1 MDGGVSWAGQ
11 HEPNAYTL
19 SARSFDIVTTGL
31 SRCSMLTRGVVNS
44 AVNLG
49 KPALSMDYRV
59 KPGNDEIG
67 GYARTASVN
76 LYQPLILRAP
86 AACWDP

>member
-1 MDGGVSWAGQ
+1 
-11 HEPNAYTL
+11 
-19 SARSFDIVTTGL
+19 
-31 SRCSMLTRGVVNS
+31 MLTRGVVNS